1 MGTSLAKDAR
11 ALQRQIST
19 LHADS
24 EATLITYSKLLH
36 KYPEDRR
43 ALLGLLDATAHSII
57 EGWRLRA
64 LDDHTNARGAFNSL
78 EKGRWVE
85 FGWLELDIAF
95 ASVWIDR
102 PTFLVQLRA
111 LHDKTKLDWNTAV
124 GLIATAKGNA
134 RDVKPTHLKRALE
147 EARATE
153 RSATATHA
161 KTANQGDQREEDRS
175 ATDDWEVQESSA
187 ERDGDGDVTLV
198 DHDPPTQESLDHP
211 PITQSDPPS
220 WGDDDTCLDDGIVPV
235 HETGR
240 QHLKRQNLDEQR
252 IGPQQLDRTRL
263 ITMATGNT
271 QSAQPET
278 RVETVRRWKQELEDS
293 RAKARQ
299 SREANVAAGLH
310 LEETTDVTN
319 LNARKRVA
327 RVAFGIPDDDSQMGD
342 QAARK
347 AVADAT
353 TELERTSSAWK
364 ADREETAR
372 REAEFVDI
380 TRVVLEGV

>member
-43 ALLGLLDATAHSII
+43 ALLALLDATAHSII

-95 ASVWIDR
+95 ASVWIDK

-111 LHDKTKLDWNTAV
+111 LHDKTKLNWKTAV

-134 RDVKPTHLKRALE
+134 RDVKPKHIKHVLE
-147 EARATE
+147 EAQATE
-153 RSATATHA
+153 RSVTVAHR
-161 KTANQGDQREEDRS
+161 KTAVYVDQREVYGP
-175 ATDDWEVQESSA
+175 ATGDCEEQESNA
-187 ERDGDGDVTLV
+187 EQDEDGDVTLV
-198 DHDPPTQESLDHP
+198 EHDPPTQKTPDQP

-220 WGDDDTCLDDGIVPV
+220 WGEDETCLDDGIVPV
-235 HETGR
+235 NETGR
-240 QHLKRQNLDEQR
+240 QHLQRQHLDEQR
-252 IGPQQLDRTRL
+252 IDPHLV
-263 ITMATGNT
+263 TMATSNA
-271 QSAQPET
+271 QSVQPED
-278 RVETVRRWKQELEDS
+278 RVAIVKRWKQELEDS

-299 SREANVAAGLH
+299 SREANVAAGVH
-310 LEETTDVTN
+310 LEETTNISN

-327 RVAFGIPDDDSQMGD
+327 RVAFGIPDDESQMGD
-342 QAARK
+342 EAAQMTM
-347 AVADAT
+347 ADAT
-353 TELERTSSAWK
+353 AELERTSTAWK

-372 REAEFVDI
+372 KEAEFVDI

>member
-78 EKGRWVE
+78 EKGRWKA

-95 ASVWIDR
+95 ASVWIDK
-102 PTFLVQLRA
+102 PTFLIQLRA
-111 LHDKTKLDWNTAV
+111 LHDKTKLNWKTAV

-134 RDVKPTHLKRALE
+134 RDVKPKHIKHVLE
-147 EARATE
+147 EAQTTE
-153 RSATATHA
+153 RSARVTHR
-161 KTANQGDQREEDRS
+161 KTAVHGDQREVYGP
-175 ATDDWEVQESSA
+175 ATGDWEEQESSA
-187 ERDGDGDVTLV
+187 ELDEDGDVTLV
-198 DHDPPTQESLDHP
+198 EHDPPTQKSPDHP

-220 WGDDDTCLDDGIVPV
+220 WGDDDTCLDDGIPPV
-235 HETGR
+235 EEIER
-240 QHLKRQNLDEQR
+240 QHLDKQR
-252 IGPQQLDRTRL
+252 IEAQQLDGTRL
-263 ITMATGNT
+263 NTMATSNAG
-271 QSAQPET
+271 SVQPED

-299 SREANVAAGLH
+299 SREANVAAGVY
-310 LEETTDVTN
+310 LEEIADMTN

-327 RVAFGIPDDDSQMGD
+327 RVAFGIPDDDSQVDD

-347 AVADAT
+347 TVADAT
-353 TELERTSSAWK
+353 AELERTSSAWK
-364 ADREETAR
+364 ADREDTAR
-372 REAEFVDI
+372 REAEFIEI
-380 TRVVLEGV
+380 TRVILEGA

>member
-78 EKGRWVE
+78 EKGRWE
-85 FGWLELDIAF
+85 AFGWLELDIAF
-95 ASVWIDR
+95 ASVWIDK
-102 PTFLVQLRA
+102 PTFLIQLRA
-111 LHDKTKLDWNTAV
+111 LHDKTKLNWKTAV

-134 RDVKPTHLKRALE
+134 RDVKPKHIKHVLE
-147 EARATE
+147 EAQATE
-153 RSATATHA
+153 RSVTVAHR
-161 KTANQGDQREEDRS
+161 KTAVHGDQREVYGP
-175 ATDDWEVQESSA
+175 ATGDWEEQESNA
-187 ERDGDGDVTLV
+187 EQDEDGDVTLV
-198 DHDPPTQESLDHP
+198 EHDPPTQKSPDQP

-220 WGDDDTCLDDGIVPV
+220 WGEDDTCLDDGIVPV
-235 HETGR
+235 NETGR
-240 QHLKRQNLDEQR
+240 QHLQRQHLDEQR
-252 IGPQQLDRTRL
+252 IEPEQLDQTRL
-263 ITMATGNT
+263 ATMATSNG
-271 QSAQPET
+271 QSVQPED
-278 RVETVRRWKQELEDS
+278 RVAIVKRWKQELEDS
-293 RAKARQ
+293 RAKARE
-299 SREANVAAGLH
+299 SREANVAAGVH
-310 LEETTDVTN
+310 LEETTNTSN

-327 RVAFGIPDDDSQMGD
+327 RVAFGIPDDEGQVGGE
-342 QAARK
+342 AAGK
-347 AVADAT
+347 VLAVATA
-353 TELERTSSAWK
+353 ELERTATAWK

-372 REAEFVDI
+372 KEAEFVEI